1 MTRSRTKEMS
11 KQHSKEYME
20 QFGMQ
25 NVQIRWCTITEVLPK
40 HVLCYSSWRRKRMA
54 FRDGSSSVCVTL

>member
-1 MTRSRTKEMS
+1 MS

-25 NVQIRWCTITEVLPK
+25 NVQIRWCTITQVLPK
-40 HVLCYSSWRRKRMA
+40 LPLNNRR
-54 FRDGSSSVCVTL
+54 TP